1 MLMEKVR
8 HGVLQVST
16 PHGPRFVDP
25 SLLERVR
32 LLWMFRNFKL
42 LPPEV
47 LNEHERA
54 LVHHLCERKLQRR
67 SDVNPDLVIGIVE
80 EQDTLPPKK
89 RAMPTT
95 QVRQHTA

>member
-16 PHGPRFVDP
+16 HHGPRFVDP
-25 SLLERVR
+25 SLLERLR

-47 LNEHERA
+47 LNQQERA
-54 LVHHLCERKLQRR
+54 LVEHLCGRTLQRR
-67 SDVNPDLVIGIVE
+67 NDVNPDQVIGIVE
-80 EQDTLPPKK
+80 QQPSLPPKK
-89 RAMPTT
+89 RPLPTA
-95 QVRQHTA
+95 QVREHTA

>member
-1 MLMEKVR
+1 
-8 HGVLQVST
+8 
-16 PHGPRFVDP
+16 
-25 SLLERVR
+25 
-32 LLWMFRNFKL
+32 MFRNFKL

>member
-16 PHGPRFVDP
+16 AHGPRFVDP
-25 SLLERVR
+25 SLVERLR

-47 LNEHERA
+47 LNQQERA
-54 LVHHLCERKLQRR
+54 LVHHLCGRKLQRR
-67 SDVNPDLVIGIVE
+67 NDVNPDLVIGIVE
-80 EQDTLPPKK
+80 QQEMLPPKK
-89 RAMPTT
+89 RVMATA

>member
-16 PHGPRFVDP
+16 AHGPRFVDP
-25 SLLERVR
+25 SLVERIR

-47 LNEHERA
+47 LNEQERA
-54 LVHHLCERKLQRR
+54 MVHHLCERQQRR
-67 SDVNPDLVIGIVE
+67 NDVNPDLVIGIVE
-80 EQDTLPPKK
+80 QQDSLPPKK
-89 RAMPTT
+89 RVMPTAH
-95 QVRQHTA
+95 VRQHTA